1 MITKFFLSI
10 SVLTLILFIVWSN
23 SDITRLATKAINPL
37 LPFNPEAKSPSEQKS
52 IKLFNC
58 IDNYYRNEN
67 SYLELIEELFCDSIS
82 WEYIGPEKRI
92 LKSDIK
98 NELGNSIENYTLII
112 SPIQTAKSMKNDLEI
127 VNFDVINNW
136 TIKNKKNRKC
146 YHISLTFKQKCIK
159 EFHRTESTIDCRKY
173 LYILDNLQA
182 ISTGLY
188 IVLVFVFSLILSGL
202 FSVLGQENKSN
213 LAYFISL
220 LVLVILSNVLGVSDH
235 LINFILKLV
244 IK

>member
-10 SVLTLILFIVWSN
+10 SVLALILFIVWSN

-98 NELGNSIENYTLII
+98 NELG
-112 SPIQTAKSMKNDLEI
+112 
-127 VNFDVINNW
+127 
-136 TIKNKKNRKC
+136 
-146 YHISLTFKQKCIK
+146 
-159 EFHRTESTIDCRKY
+159 
-173 LYILDNLQA
+173 
-182 ISTGLY
+182 
-188 IVLVFVFSLILSGL
+188 VFSWETPTMVLLMILYAAFPFFL
-202 FSVLGQENKSN
+202 VQPFKSVPLKRSFHCACASKQQKSSRIVVWIDKK
-213 LAYFISL
+213 YF
-220 LVLVILSNVLGVSDH
+220 
-235 LINFILKLV
+235 FIV
-244 IK
+244 RVE